1 MQMTPD
7 QTTPVQTPPVGRPQL
22 RQWELTVTAVADAPA
37 NMRRVTF
44 TAPDIAE
51 FTYRAGQAIVMMLPT
66 GDGEFGRRDY
76 TIRSLDKEKGLL
88 DVDFFMHGDGTHL
101 TPGPAFARDAKIG
114 DKISVR
120 GPRGGAS
127 FREDADWHLITG
139 DECCIPAIF
148 HILETM
154 PAKAQMHVLIEVDSV
169 ASQIALN
176 DVREG
181 LSATQITWLHRGD
194 QKAGPSDLMAEAVA
208 GFMLPHGRGHAIL
221 IGETS
226 NVRKQRQNL
235 ISRGLTREQIA
246 SEGYWRPGRIGG
258 HDHVE
263 D

>member
-7 QTTPVQTPPVGRPQL
+7 QNPQVQVPPVGRPQL

-51 FTYRAGQAIVMMLPT
+51 FNYRAGQAIVMMLPT

-76 TIRSLDKEKGLL
+76 TIRSLDAEKGLL
-88 DVDFFMHGDGTHL
+88 AVDFLMHGDDAHL

-114 DKISVR
+114 DKINVR
-120 GPRGGAS
+120 GPRGGAT

-139 DECCIPAIF
+139 DECCLPAIF

-154 PAKAQMHVLIEVDSV
+154 PAKAQMHVLVEVDNTDSE
-169 ASQIALN
+169 IALN
-176 DVREG
+176 DIREG
-181 LSATQITWLHRGD
+181 LTATQITWLHRGD
-194 QKAGPSDLMAEAVA
+194 IKAGPSDFMAQAVA
-208 GFMLPHGRGHAIL
+208 GYHLPHGRGQAIL

-235 ISRGLTREQIA
+235 LSRGLTREQIS

-258 HDHVE
+258 HDHV
-263 D
+263 DD

>member
-1 MQMTPD
+1 MTQD
-7 QTTPVQTPPVGRPQL
+7 QTPQVPTPPMGRPQL
-22 RQWELTVTAVADAPA
+22 RQWELTVTAVADAPV

-66 GDGEFGRRDY
+66 ADGEFGRRDY
-76 TIRSLDKEKGLL
+76 TIRSLDTEKGLL
-88 DVDFFMHGDGTHL
+88 DVDFFMHGDANNL

-114 DKISVR
+114 DKINVR

-127 FREDADWHLITG
+127 FWEDADWHLITG
-139 DECCIPAIF
+139 DECCLPAIF

-154 PAKAQMHVLIEVDSV
+154 PAKTQMHVLIEVDNTDS
-169 ASQIALN
+169 AIALN
-176 DVREG
+176 DIREG
-181 LSATQITWLHRGD
+181 LTATQITWLHRGD
-194 QKAGPSDLMAEAVA
+194 IKAGPSDFMAQAVA
-208 GFMLPHGRGHAIL
+208 GYHLPHGRGHAIL

-235 ISRGLTREQIA
+235 LTRGLTREQIA